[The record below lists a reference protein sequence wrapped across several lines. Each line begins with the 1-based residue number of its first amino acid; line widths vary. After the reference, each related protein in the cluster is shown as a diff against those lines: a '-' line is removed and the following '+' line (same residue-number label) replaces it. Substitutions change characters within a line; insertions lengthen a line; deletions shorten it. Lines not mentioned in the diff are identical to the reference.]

1 MRLLELQV
9 QLEWRE
15 LLERQEW
22 QVRPVRQVRL
32 ELLGHLLESQFL
44 SRLECLVPEA
54 IIADSN
60 S

>member
-9 QLEWRE
+9 QLGWRE
-15 LLERQEW
+15 LLEQQEW
-22 QVRPVRQVRL
+22 RERQVQLVRL